1 MLPDLKLEVIYF
13 KTSTDFKMEFKLCSL
28 CNVRYLSAMVNDTR
42 SFLTALQKSVSRSR
56 VVITV
61 GGFNGDEYVPE
72 ILAKATGSGIAE
84 IKANEF
90 SDEKMVTIPSGAVP
104 MYSKSGEFG
113 GAVIEKGD
121 QSIIM
126 LTENNNLKHELLDLL
141 VGPYIKLLISKKPT
155 VASKE
160 QTENKRE
167 EKTAEATNEEI
178 KAAAPTTNE
187 QPEEKASQPIET
199 EQIEEIVN
207 AEEVEEVEAV
217 EDNEITEEIET
228 AKTEQPIEA
237 EESTFWGE
245 ALTKDNIETAN
256 YETLEE
262 VSSEVEEI
270 EEKEEIKEETTPS
283 FETVEETHDPLKDI
297 VLKKMD
303 VSLFESGSHDK
314 FIDPAEEA
322 LFVEEELYVGKHS
335 KKSVE
340 QLTNENSKNLTDAD
354 EVILENNDFKVKELP
369 NELDRLDEL
378 SYNIKPDS
386 KGKRVLKAV
395 IAIILVLLVIVGSF
409 FGYRYFYQPTQ
420 GQSIYQSIL
429 SLYGQDSPV
438 IEETNILSKFGK
450 LYELN
455 SNLTGFISVPNS
467 SINYPVVKTTT
478 AGKVYYETHLFDG
491 TFNGYGTPYTYNTV
505 SGNSYNRNIIIYG
518 NTVKTGAMFSDLT
531 KYTNLHFYRSSPII
545 NFDTLYEIRSYKVF
559 SVLQFSG
566 NSFNYAQNNFFDD
579 QEFLDYLTLIKN
591 ASKIDTNIDLLG
603 ADSIITLVTQ
613 NEGLTTCVVA
623 RAVRDGE
630 SPLVD
635 VSESALNTDPGS
647 LKQES
652 MSSNYEGGLTEII
665 ENNISGGRHEEEL
678 PISSQIQITAS
689 EYVPSSSSSVT
700 TSTSS
705 VYSSNVSTSS
715 VVTSI
720 ISSAQNPTAP
730 LPTLYVT
737 NDSAGGV
744 KVSGST
750 LDILSRIVEAEMGSG
765 YEVEA
770 LKAQAV
776 CKYSW
781 LLCSGATNGKSYPGV
796 AMKTASNKTINAVK
810 EVLGV
815 VARYNGKVA
824 QTFCYAFS
832 AGKTAK
838 ATDLWGGSYPWVR
851 AVDSSVDK
859 NAKNFLTTNTY
870 KSEDIAKWVKAYYKD
885 IDLTKIADKNA
896 WFVPEYDS
904 NNLYVTWITIGGV
917 KKRGS
922 HLRTYILTSANCGS
936 GKGLRSPAY
945 TISYNAATDSF
956 TFTVKGYGHGA
967 GLSQFGAN
975 QYAKNGWSYEKILKH
990 YFTGIDLGIS
1000 YGN

>member
-1 MLPDLKLEVIYF
+1 M
-13 KTSTDFKMEFKLCSL
+13 
-28 CNVRYLSAMVNDTR
+28 
-42 SFLTALQKSVSRSR
+42 
-56 VVITV
+56 
-61 GGFNGDEYVPE
+61 
-72 ILAKATGSGIAE
+72 
-84 IKANEF
+84 
-90 SDEKMVTIPSGAVP
+90 
-104 MYSKSGEFG
+104 
-113 GAVIEKGD
+113 
-121 QSIIM
+121 
-126 LTENNNLKHELLDLL
+126 
-141 VGPYIKLLISKKPT
+141 
-155 VASKE
+155 
-160 QTENKRE
+160 
-167 EKTAEATNEEI
+167 
-178 KAAAPTTNE
+178 
-187 QPEEKASQPIET
+187 
-199 EQIEEIVN
+199 
-207 AEEVEEVEAV
+207 EEVEESSVNDASLDESSIFWAEALMDD
-217 EDNEITEEIET
+217 EYIGDAEKTTETEELIEQDEIT
-228 AKTEQPIEA
+228 AKP
-237 EESTFWGE
+237 
-245 ALTKDNIETAN
+245 
-256 YETLEE
+256 EE
-262 VSSEVEEI
+262 VG
-270 EEKEEIKEETTPS
+270 
-283 FETVEETHDPLKDI
+283 DPLKNI

-303 VSLFESGSHDK
+303 MSQFESGSHDK
-314 FIDPAEEA
+314 FINPADED
-322 LFVEEELYVGKHS
+322 LFLEEELYVGKHS
-335 KKSVE
+335 RKTADESID
-340 QLTNENSKNLTDAD
+340 KNLENLAD
-354 EVILENNDFKVKELP
+354 LNEVILENNDFEVEELP
-369 NELDRLDEL
+369 SELDSLDEL

-386 KGKRVLKAV
+386 KGKRILKTIIAV
-395 IAIILVLLVIVGSF
+395 ILVLLVIAGSF
-409 FGYRYFYQPTQ
+409 FGYKYFYQPTQ

-429 SLYGQDSPV
+429 SLYGQGSPV

-467 SINYPVVKTTT
+467 SINYPVVKTTS

-505 SGNSYNRNIIIYG
+505 SDNSFNRNIVIYG
-518 NTVKTGAMFSDLT
+518 NTVKTGDMFSDLS
-531 KYTNLHFYRSSPII
+531 KYTNLQFYRNSPVI
-545 NFDTLYEIRSYKVF
+545 NFDSLYEIKSYKVF
-559 SVLQFSG
+559 GVLQFSG
-566 NSFNYAQNNFFDD
+566 DSFNYTKNNFFNDE
-579 QEFLDYLTLIKN
+579 EFLDYLTIVKN

-603 ADSIITLVTQ
+603 TDNIITLVTK

-647 LKQES
+647 LKHES
-652 MSSNYEGGLTEII
+652 LTSNFGGGLVEII
-665 ENNISGGRHEEEL
+665 EDNVSDGRHEEEL

-689 EYVPSSSSSVT
+689 EYLPSSSN
-700 TSTSS
+700 STSS
-705 VYSSNVSTSS
+705 VYSSDVSTSS
-715 VVTSI
+715 VATSI
-720 ISSAQNPTAP
+720 ISSTQNPSSP

-750 LDILSRIVEAEMGSG
+750 LDILSRIVEAEMGNS

-781 LLCSGATNGKSYPGV
+781 LLCSGATNGSSYPHV
-796 AMKTASNKTINAVK
+796 AMKNASTKTINAVK

-815 VARYNGKVA
+815 VCRYKGKVA

-832 AGKTAK
+832 AGKTAN
-838 ATDLWGGSYPWVR
+838 AADLWGGSYPWVT

-870 KSEDIAKWVKAYYKD
+870 TAADIAKWVKAYYTD

-896 WFVPEYDS
+896 WFVPQYDS
-904 NNLYVTWITIGGV
+904 NNLYVTWISIGGV

-922 HLRTYILTSANCGS
+922 HLRTYILTNANCGS

-975 QYAKNGWSYEKILKH
+975 QYAKSGWNYEKILKH
-990 YFTGIDLGIS
+990 YFSGIDLGIS